1 MSSTTKKIDVEFM
14 IVQQSAF
21 KTIPHR
27 SSAAK
32 ETAELACRLE
42 SNKLGPQLMVCWVD
56 ADGTAKSKRVAI
68 TTTRDTTA
76 RLSSLKKMIQN
87 GEPIDG

>member
-1 MSSTTKKIDVEFM
+1 MSSTTKKIDVRFQIGLDTRDIM
-14 IVQQSAF
+14 AHSGA
-21 KTIPHR
+21 
-27 SSAAK
+27 AAK
-32 ETAELACRLE
+32 EAAELAC
-42 SNKLGPQLMVCWVD
+42 KLQSQGRNPHLYAVWVD
-56 ADGTAKSKRVAI
+56 ESEGIRTHLVPI

>member
-1 MSSTTKKIDVEFM
+1 MSSTTKKIDVTFQVGCDGRHD
-14 IVQQSAF
+14 IAY
-21 KTIPHR
+21 R
-27 SSAAK
+27 SYAAK
-32 ETAELACRLE
+32 QTAELACKMQSQGRRPHLYAVWLDE
-42 SNKLGPQLMVCWVD
+42 SEGIRTHLVP
-56 ADGTAKSKRVAI
+56 I

>member
-1 MSSTTKKIDVEFM
+1 MSSTTKKIDVQFQIGLDGRQTM
-14 IVQQSAF
+14 AYGGA
-21 KTIPHR
+21 
-27 SSAAK
+27 AAK
-32 ETAELACRLE
+32 VAAELAC
-42 SNKLGPQLMVCWVD
+42 KLQSQGRKPHLYVVWVE
-56 ADGTAKSKRVAI
+56 GSRVSTRSVAI

>member
-1 MSSTTKKIDVEFM
+1 MSSTTKKIDVQFQIGLDGRHTM
-14 IVQQSAF
+14 AYGG
-21 KTIPHR
+21 
-27 SSAAK
+27 SAAK
-32 ETAELACRLE
+32 VAAELAC
-42 SNKLGPQLMVCWVD
+42 KLQSQGREPHLYAVWVE
-56 ADGTAKSKRVAI
+56 GSRVSTRSVPI

>member
-1 MSSTTKKIDVEFM
+1 MTNTTKKIDVRFQIGLDGRDTM
-14 IVQQSAF
+14 AYGGA
-21 KTIPHR
+21 
-27 SSAAK
+27 AAK
-32 ETAELACRLE
+32 VAAELAC
-42 SNKLGPQLMVCWVD
+42 KLQSQGRKPHLYAVWIDDSEGIRTHPVP
-56 ADGTAKSKRVAI
+56 I